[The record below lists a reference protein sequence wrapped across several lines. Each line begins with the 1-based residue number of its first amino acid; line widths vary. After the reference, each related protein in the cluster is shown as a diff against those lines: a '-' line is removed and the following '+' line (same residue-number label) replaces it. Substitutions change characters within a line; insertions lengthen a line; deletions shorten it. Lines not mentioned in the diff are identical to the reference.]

1 MLLFIIHNGVNWV
14 LMMAGKTVARKLG
27 CLSQRKELKWD
38 MMQDLHGEDS
48 RLKVT
53 GGGTEL
59 QETQGDDERND
70 NVNKQ
75 AGIDVVR

>member
-1 MLLFIIHNGVNWV
+1 
-14 LMMAGKTVARKLG
+14 MMAGKTVAQKLG
-27 CLSQRKELKWD
+27 CLSQQKELKCD
-38 MMQDLHGEDS
+38 AMQDLHGEDS

-53 GGGTEL
+53 GAGTEL
-59 QETQGDDERND
+59 QETQGDDKRDD